1 MNDMNDIYL
10 TLEQL
15 EKTKKELDY
24 YILEKRPEI
33 VERIKEAKSYGDL
46 SENSE
51 YDSAREEQA
60 FVEAKIKELD
70 TIVTNAKII
79 EHVENSEIVALGT
92 TAFFTNVDTKEK
104 FCFKIVGVG
113 ANPLDEDEPSIS
125 TNTPMARALLGCKV
139 DEEFVVDAPNGAKK
153 FILNE
158 IK

>member
-1 MNDMNDIYL
+1 MNELYL
-10 TLEQL
+10 TPEQL

-70 TIVTNAKII
+70 AIISNAKII
-79 EHVENSEIVALGT
+79 EHIENSEIVALGT
-92 TAFFTNVDTKEK
+92 TAIFVDEASKEK
-104 FCFKIVGVG
+104 FSYKIVGVG
-113 ANPLDEDEPSIS
+113 ANPLDEKDPSIS
-125 TNTPMARALLGCKV
+125 TNTPMARALLGCRV
-139 DEEFVVDAPNGAKK
+139 DEVFIVDAPSGQRK
-153 FILNE
+153 FKLLE